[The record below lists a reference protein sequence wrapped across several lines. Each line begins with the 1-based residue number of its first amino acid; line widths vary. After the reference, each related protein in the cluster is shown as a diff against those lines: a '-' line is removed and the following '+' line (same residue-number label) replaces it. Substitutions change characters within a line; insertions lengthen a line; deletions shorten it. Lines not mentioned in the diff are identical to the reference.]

1 MSGSFTHDPVLV
13 GRIVELLAPA
23 ATDGG
28 IVIDA
33 TVGLGG
39 HSEALLA
46 SFPTITVVG
55 VDRDPEA
62 LALASAR
69 LAGYGD
75 RFVPFSSVFDDIS
88 GAVAAA
94 GGNDAA
100 AVLFDLGVS
109 SLQLD
114 SDARGFAYSRST
126 RLDMRMD
133 PRSGVTAEDVV
144 NDYSPGELEQVFA
157 LYGEERFA
165 RRIAHRIAT
174 ERQQRRITTT
184 DQLSAI
190 CDAAIPAAAR
200 RKGHPA
206 KRVFQGLRI
215 EVNGELD
222 ALRLGLEHSVR
233 TLRPNGRVAVL
244 SYHSLEDRIVKRAF
258 AAGARPPVPAGLPV
272 IPDDARPFLRL
283 LTRGAEQAS
292 DSEVRDNPRAASVR
306 LRAVQRILPIPP
318 TWTVAA

>member
-1 MSGSFTHDPVLV
+1 MSGAFTHDPVLLDRV
-13 GRIVELLAPA
+13 TDLLAPA
-23 ATDGG
+23 VRDGG

-39 HSEALLA
+39 HSEKLLTA
-46 SFPTITVVG
+46 FPAITVVG

-62 LALASAR
+62 LALAAAR
-69 LAGYGD
+69 LASHGD
-75 RFVPFSSVFDDIS
+75 RFVAFSSVFDDVT
-88 GAVAAA
+88 GALAAA
-94 GGNDAA
+94 GGTEAA

-144 NDYSPGELEQVFA
+144 NDYSPGELERVFA

-165 RRIAHRIAT
+165 RRIAHRVAA
-174 ERQQRRITTT
+174 ERQRARITST

-206 KRVFQGLRI
+206 KRVFQALRI
-215 EVNGELD
+215 EINGELD
-222 ALRLGLEHSVR
+222 ALRRGLERSVR
-233 TLRPNGRVAVL
+233 ALRPQGRVVVL

-258 AAGARPPVPAGLPV
+258 ASGARPDVPVGLPV
-272 IPDDARPFLRL
+272 VPDEAQPFLRL
-283 LTRGAEQAS
+283 LTRGAEPATPA
-292 DSEVRDNPRAASVR
+292 EIARNPRATSVR
-306 LRAVQRILPIPP
+306 LRAAARIRPVPP
-318 TWTVAA
+318 AWRVAA